1 MKKMLRNSV
10 LSLATLLALVSCG
23 APAVTEEVAK
33 KRAQEITTKREE
45 TDFSLPTKLTVSQ
58 KVSTTVTL
66 KVGDEKESEKM
77 AVSSKLVMD
86 LDAGYFYSGVTIN
99 DEKEEIWGYLEGT
112 TIIIAQASGTEK
124 VYTEIPEAN
133 LETFTTTLSNMIQS
147 AYSIV
152 LGADYLDLENVADTS
167 LDNIGIGGE
176 GLTLDA
182 KVSFTST
189 GEGNL
194 GLTVSGKA
202 SGRTVMQGVNV
213 DVSITLKESVVFDQ
227 YLLEKDNMSF
237 TVNASSADILTMTMK
252 GSSTL
257 NVSYGTASI
266 SKPDLSSFTKQ

>member
-58 KVSTTVTL
+58 KVSTTITL
-66 KVGDEKESEKM
+66 KVGDEKESEKTT
-77 AVSSKLVMD
+77 VSSKLVMD
-86 LDAGYFYSGVTIN
+86 LDAGYLYSGGTIN
-99 DEKEEIWGYLEGT
+99 GEKEEIWGYLEGT
-112 TIIIAQASGTEK
+112 TIIIARASGTEK

-167 LDNIGIGGE
+167 LDSIGMGE
-176 GLTLDA
+176 GFTLDA
-182 KVSFTST
+182 KASFTST

-237 TVNASSADILTMTMK
+237 TVNASSADIFTMTMK

>member
-58 KVSTTVTL
+58 KVSTTVTI
-66 KVGDEKESEKM
+66 KVGDEKESEKTT
-77 AVSSKLVMD
+77 VSSKLVMD
-86 LDAGYFYSGVTIN
+86 LDAGYFYSGNTVN
-99 DEKEEIWGYLEGT
+99 DEKQEIWGYLEGT
-112 TIIIAQASGTEK
+112 KIILAQASGTEK

-167 LDNIGIGGE
+167 LDNIGIGE

-182 KVSFTST
+182 KASFTST

-202 SGRTVMQGVNV
+202 SGRTVMEGVNV

-237 TVNASSADILTMTMK
+237 TVNASSADIFTMTMK
-252 GSSTL
+252 GSSAL